1 MKRLFWGCGVLLL
14 TSCASHTPSDM
25 SETADGSE
33 GAPYTQTAGG
43 PGGRHGGSNS
53 LWSDVFRTAL
63 QTGMGFIHH

>member
-1 MKRLFWGCGVLLL
+1 MKRLFWGCGLLLL

-25 SETADGSE
+25 SEIADGSE

-43 PGGRHGGSNS
+43 PAGGHGGSNS